1 MVNYDNWQ
9 RKTLYMYN
17 QSIKFINISSPTPV
31 FVDGLREGGII
42 DWLILIN
49 W

>member
-9 RKTLYMYN
+9 RETLYN
-17 QSIKFINISSPTPV
+17 QSIKFIYISSPTPV

-42 DWLILIN
+42 DRLILIN